1 MNHPIP
7 DHNPMRGQF
16 TAVGER
22 PPQHFALNVSAGVAT
37 VTLNRP
43 ERKNPLTFES
53 YAELRDWF
61 LSLQRA
67 TDVKAVV
74 LTGAGGNFCSGGD
87 VHEIIG
93 PLTKM
98 TMPEL
103 LAFTRMT
110 GALVSAMR
118 ACPQPIVAAL
128 DGVCAGAGAMM
139 ALASDLRLGTPSA
152 TVAFL
157 FTRVGLAGADMGACA
172 LLPRMIGQGR
182 ASELLFTGRAMTAAE
197 GHAWGFFNALH
208 ESEALL
214 PAADKLAGQLAQGP
228 TFAHGMTKTMLHQE
242 WAMTLDQAIEAEA
255 QAQAICMQTQ
265 DFRRAYEAFAAKQRP
280 QFQGD

>member
-1 MNHPIP
+1 MKHPIP

-16 TAVGER
+16 REQAHQM
-22 PPQHFALNVSAGVAT
+22 PQHFACTVQDGVAT

-43 ERKNPLTFES
+43 ERKNPLTFDS
-53 YAELRDWF
+53 YGELRDWF
-61 LSLQRA
+61 RALPCA
-67 TDVKAVV
+67 TDIRAVV
-74 LTGAGGNFCSGGD
+74 LRGAGDNFCSGGD

-93 PLTKM
+93 PLTRM

-110 GALVSAMR
+110 GDVVKAMR
-118 ACPQPIVAAL
+118 ACPQPVVAAI
-128 DGVCAGAGAMM
+128 DGVCAGAGAML
-139 ALASDLRLGTPSA
+139 ALASDIRLGTERA
-152 TVAFL
+152 RTAFL

-172 LLPRMIGQGR
+172 LLPRVIGQGR
-182 ASELLFTGRAMTAAE
+182 ASELLFTGRAMTAQE
-197 GHAWGFFNALH
+197 GLAWGFFNALH
-208 ESEALL
+208 APDALH
-214 PAADKLAGQLAQGP
+214 AAAHALATELATGP

-265 DFRRAYEAFAAKQRP
+265 DFHRAYEAFVAKQRP
-280 QFQGD
+280 VFEGD